1 MNGKLFVEKLL
12 RLHNEISRENV
23 KNCQQRDA
31 EVNGLPASVLPYRS
45 CLVVLY
51 YFGWSWNYDTA

>member
-1 MNGKLFVEKLL
+1 MNGELFVEKLL

-51 YFGWSWNYDTA
+51 YFG